1 MGSSPKRSKRM
12 LPNNVTAVTAFDM
25 TQKPPKPSEH
35 PKQVAEQQVLYNC
48 TVNLSLLI
56 LFLQF
61 FESPEFGDKFH
72 KMINSWRIAAMG
84 MQQNIF
90 GTTWRLGLTQ
100 TFCICNLICDD
111 FFKLTNTLG
120 TIQTTKH
127 TVLQQFPRR
136 KATEREKLNKP
147 KKQFP
152 ILQFYTFT
160 YFRLIVH
167 VQYTSYTYVFIS
179 SFLINLPCKIRLSQ
193 VPCLY
198 CVSWPRWTRWSFLC
212 GTVIGRLCVRN
223 LETWSDWLRKKTW
236 EQSQNWDPK
245 VIWFQPWESNSTF
258 WDNPNVSFVNV
269 FKGCFESKQ
278 GPFGFC
284 WFPPRFFTCETFP
297 GGVHLIY
304 TKSWC
309 PPSWPSWPSWPSN
322 SEESW
327 TCRTWL
333 RNGDRFYPLKRNK
346 LS

>member
-35 PKQVAEQQVLYNC
+35 PKQVAGQQVLYNC

-147 KKQFP
+147 KKLFP
-152 ILQFYTFT
+152 ILQLYTFT

-193 VPCLY
+193 VPCLAPLNQ
-198 CVSWPRWTRWSFLC
+198 VVILMRHGDRTPVREKFGDLVRLVAKKNL
-212 GTVIGRLCVRN
+212 GTVSKLGPQ
-223 LETWSDWLRKKTW
+223 SDLISTVGI
-236 EQSQNWDPK
+236 EFHILGQPK
-245 VIWFQPWESNSTF
+245 
-258 WDNPNVSFVNV
+258 
-269 FKGCFESKQ
+269 CF
-278 GPFGFC
+278 FC
-284 WFPPRFFTCETFP
+284 QC
-297 GGVHLIY
+297 L
-304 TKSWC
+304 
-309 PPSWPSWPSWPSN
+309 
-322 SEESW
+322 
-327 TCRTWL
+327 
-333 RNGDRFYPLKRNK
+333 
-346 LS
+346 

>member
-1 MGSSPKRSKRM
+1 
-12 LPNNVTAVTAFDM
+12 
-25 TQKPPKPSEH
+25 
-35 PKQVAEQQVLYNC
+35 
-48 TVNLSLLI
+48 
-56 LFLQF
+56 
-61 FESPEFGDKFH
+61 
-72 KMINSWRIAAMG
+72 MINSWRIAAMG

-147 KKQFP
+147 KKLFP